1 MFGITRGVLLTTIV
15 PKWVV
20 IFYLLRV
27 ILMQVGHSVLSFVYI
42 INDFVALLVV
52 CVTLLLT
59 VLYVN
64 I

>member
-1 MFGITRGVLLTTIV
+1 
-15 PKWVV
+15 
-20 IFYLLRV
+20 
-27 ILMQVGHSVLSFVYI
+27 MQVGRSLLSFVYI

-64 I
+64 IWLHNFSL